1 MQYDCLMPLL
11 GAPGIFWQ
19 SLLDPCCGY
28 MQKALRCLSYWS
40 ILGSEVGRGRYALL
54 EPSIGY
60 NIYYWMSLLNKQ
72 ISIKVTNWAWTG
84 VTDYS
89 DSLADYQPPSFH
101 LYCKAKTLNLF
112 CGFFNMTDWLD
123 TFSLPCLFVSLG
135 VLAHEWEKRC
145 MLCYLTDLG
154 FACSS
159 VNPFVFQAIF
169 LMLFIYDCWCFPSIF
184 LP

>member
-19 SLLDPCCGY
+19 SLIDPCCGY

-135 VLAHEWEKRC
+135 VLAHEWEKTLYALLSDWPWIC
-145 MLCYLTDLG
+145 LLFCQPLCIPGYFSHAIYLWL
-154 FACSS
+154 
-159 VNPFVFQAIF
+159 
-169 LMLFIYDCWCFPSIF
+169 LMFP
-184 LP
+184 